1 MRVAIFTD
9 TYLPD
14 VNGVA
19 RTLGRWAEYLENRGV
34 SLKIFAPQTPNR
46 DSSSYNCSVINR
58 FYSIPFL
65 LYPECKLAI
74 PNPNR
79 IRKSLQQ
86 FQPDLIHVATPFNLG
101 LYGQRYAHN
110 HNIPLVAS
118 YHTHFDRYLTYYKL
132 QWMEPMLW
140 KYMLWFHQGCKAIY
154 VPSASTLSHLQN
166 KGMEGLEIWSR
177 GVDVSRF
184 NPMVDRQGVLERV
197 GISEGKFVY
206 LYVGRIAPEKSI
218 DVLLASFEALP
229 EPVREQSHLLIV
241 GDGPQLKELEDA
253 FSHRANITFTGF
265 MDGKALCELYAAADV
280 FWFPSATETFG
291 NVVLEAMASG
301 TAVIGAAAGGVQD
314 IIKHASNGLLCPPG
328 DVASNRD
335 AALHLFQDKATLNRL
350 SQEGRA
356 YSLRQSWSY
365 IFDKLFESYMT
376 VIGGRHHAKKV
387 ESVARSGPKIGLR

>member
-14 VNGVA
+14 VNGVS
-19 RTLGRWAEYLENRGV
+19 RTLGRWAAYLENRGV
-34 SLKIFAPQTPNR
+34 SLKIFAPQTPDR
-46 DSSSYNCSVINR
+46 DSSSYNSSVINR
-58 FYSIPFL
+58 FYSIPFV

-101 LYGQRYAHN
+101 LYGQRYAHK

-118 YHTHFDRYLTYYKL
+118 YHTHFDRYLSYYKL

-140 KYMLWFHQGCKAIY
+140 KYMLWFHHGCKAIY
-154 VPSASTLSHLQN
+154 VPSASTLSHLQD
-166 KGMEGLEIWSR
+166 KGMERLEIWSR

-184 NPMVDRQGVLERV
+184 HPMVDRQGVLGRA
-197 GISEGKFVY
+197 GIPEGKFVY
-206 LYVGRIAPEKSI
+206 LYVGRIAPEKSV
-218 DVLLASFEALP
+218 DVLLASFETLP

-241 GDGPQLKELEDA
+241 GDGPQLKELEEA
-253 FSHRANITFTGF
+253 YSHHPNITFTGV
-265 MDGKALCELYAAADV
+265 MDGKALSELYAAADV

-314 IIKHASNGLLCPPG
+314 MIKHDSNGLLCPPG
-328 DVASNRD
+328 DVDSNRN
-335 AALHLFQDKATLNRL
+335 AALRLFQDKAVLNHL
-350 SQEGRA
+350 SREGRA
-356 YSLRQSWSY
+356 YSLRQSWSC
-365 IFDKLFESYMT
+365 IFDKLFESYRT
-376 VIGGRHHAKKV
+376 VIGGDDAKKV
-387 ESVARSGPKIGLR
+387 ESAAQTGPKIGLR